1 MPEPEV
7 NGPSLWTAAIP
18 RRDPAS
24 HKYERGHCLVVSGP
38 PLRTGASRLAAT
50 AALNAGAG
58 AVSIAGER
66 DALMVQAAHV
76 TAIMLKEAATSE
88 DFAALA
94 ASGFQSAVMGPASGT
109 AEEAQG
115 RLAALLASRLPLVLD
130 ADALTMRAGRAHEF
144 ASRPSGAP
152 LVLTP
157 HDGEFR
163 RLFGDLDGAEGDRA
177 GGKLAIKV
185 ESALAAARLSRAVIV
200 AKGMETVIAAPDG
213 RVAVNRNAGPEL
225 ATAGSGDVLAGIVGS
240 HLAQGMPAYEAACA
254 GVWLHGACGALFGPG
269 LTADRL
275 VKLVRPVEAFLQQA

>member
-7 NGPSLWTAAIP
+7 NGPSLWAAALP
-18 RRDPAS
+18 RLDPSA
-24 HKYERGHCLVVSGP
+24 HKYQRGHCLVVSGP
-38 PLRTGASRLAAT
+38 PLRTGASRLAAI

-76 TAIMLKEAATSE
+76 TAIMLKETAAP
-88 DFAALA
+88 DDLAALA

-109 AEEAQG
+109 DEDARG
-115 RLAALLASRLPLVLD
+115 RLAALLASALPLVLD

-163 RLFGDLDGAEGDRA
+163 RLFGDLDRAEGDRPGDTVA
-177 GGKLAIKV
+177 FKV
-185 ESALAAARLSRAVIV
+185 DSALAAARLSRAVIV
-200 AKGMETVIAAPDG
+200 RKGRETVIAAPDG
-213 RVAVNRNAGPEL
+213 RAAVNRNAGPEL
-225 ATAGSGDVLAGIVGS
+225 ATAGSGDVLAGIIGS

-254 GVWLHGACGALFGPG
+254 GVWLHSACGALFGVG

-275 VKLVRPVEAFLQQA
+275 VELVRPVDAFLKPA